1 MKLFKLYEQV
11 EEEQKERQEPTL
23 ITITPIDKKFLKL
36 MQSKELDWSDGSEIW
51 KFLTDTLFIKD
62 MDLKMRLAYLYMEQ
76 LVDEDEGETYDDLEK
91 VSLDMESI
99 MSNFDDKQLALSE
112 HFDLP
117 PFLIPEGSYSH
128 YGLEQ
133 YENNE
138 DGGTYAIG
146 DEDEI
151 DIAMD
156 DYAQSRIDDGVEYF
170 EDWYLEDH
178 LEPNDS
184 AIEQFAEEEADH
196 RLADMDD
203 EQILEEAGYDSMDEA
218 KEQWEEKDSEKDD
231 IEERMN
237 DLSMEKD
244 ELESE
249 QADLDYEEDEDYYNE
264 LEEEIDL
271 KQDEIGDLEIEL
283 NDLENEM
290 ERLLEISEGEDL
302 EQAKDEL
309 RESYTENT
317 LEEIR
322 NDGVSYFTDNLG
334 FDKESAMDSFFWL
347 DEDSL
352 KESIKNDEGYE
363 ALASYDGNVDEVYI
377 DGVLYL
383 IIRTD

>member
-11 EEEQKERQEPTL
+11 EEEQRERQEPTL
-23 ITITPIDKKFLKL
+23 ITLTPVDKKFLKL
-36 MQSKELDWSDGSEIW
+36 MQNKGVDWSNGSEIW
-51 KFLTDTLFIKD
+51 NFLTNTLYIKD
-62 MDLKMRLAYLYMEQ
+62 MELKMKLAYLYMEQ

-91 VSLDMESI
+91 VNLDMEKIKSQ
-99 MSNFDDKQLALSE
+99 FDDKQLALAE

-117 PFLIPEGSYSH
+117 PFLIEEGGYSH
-128 YGLEQ
+128 YGLDQ

-146 DEDEI
+146 DEDEMA
-151 DIAMD
+151 DAMD
-156 DYAQSRIDDGVEYF
+156 DYAQMRIDDGVEYF
-170 EDWYLEDH
+170 EDWYLENH

-184 AIEQFAEEEADH
+184 AIEQFAEEEANH
-196 RLADMDD
+196 RLSDMTD
-203 EQILEEAGYDSMDEA
+203 EEILEEAGYDSMDEA

-231 IEERMN
+231 IEERMY

-271 KQDEIGDLEIEL
+271 KQEEIGDLEIEL
-283 NDLENEM
+283 NDLETEM
-290 ERLLEISEGEDL
+290 EKLQEISEGE
-302 EQAKDEL
+302 EVEEAKDEL
-309 RESYTENT
+309 RENYTENT

-322 NDGVSYFTDNLG
+322 NEGVSYFTDNLG
-334 FDKESAMDSFFWL
+334 FDKGTAMDSFFWL

-352 KESIKNDEGYE
+352 KESIKDDEGWE
-363 ALASYDGNVDEVYI
+363 VLASYDGNYDEINMDGDLYI
-377 DGVLYL
+377 IV
-383 IIRTD
+383 RTD

>member
-11 EEEQKERQEPTL
+11 EEEQKETQEPTL
-23 ITITPIDKKFLKL
+23 ITLTPTDKKFLKL
-36 MQSKELDWSDGSEIW
+36 MQSKDVDWSDGAEIW
-51 KFLTDTLFIKD
+51 RFLTDTLYIED

-91 VSLDMESI
+91 VSLDMQNI
-99 MSNFDDKQLALSE
+99 MSNFDDKQLALAE

-117 PFLIPEGSYSH
+117 PFLIEEGGYSH
-128 YGLEQ
+128 YGLDQ
-133 YENNE
+133 YENE
-138 DGGTYAIG
+138 DDGGTYAIG
-146 DEDEI
+146 DEDEMA
-151 DIAMD
+151 DAMD
-156 DYAQSRIDDGVEYF
+156 DYAQMRIDDGIEYF

-196 RLADMDD
+196 RLSDMTD
-203 EQILEEAGYDSMDEA
+203 EEILEEAGYDSMDEA

-237 DLSMEKD
+237 DLESEKD

-271 KQDEIGDLEIEL
+271 KREEIGDLEIEL
-283 NDLENEM
+283 HDLESEM
-290 ERLLEISEGEDL
+290 ETLQEIYEGEQV

-309 RESYTENT
+309 RENYTENT
-317 LEEIR
+317 IEEIR
-322 NDGVSYFTDNLG
+322 NDGVSYFVDNLG
-334 FDKESAMDSFFWL
+334 FDREGAIDSFFWL

-352 KESIKNDEGYE
+352 KESIKDDEGWE
-363 ALASYDGNVDEVYI
+363 VLGSYDGNYDEINMDGTLYI
-377 DGVLYL
+377 

>member
-11 EEEQKERQEPTL
+11 EEEQKETQEPTL
-23 ITITPIDKKFLKL
+23 ITLTPTDKKFLKL
-36 MQSKELDWSDGSEIW
+36 MQSKDVDWSDGAEIW
-51 KFLTDTLFIKD
+51 RFLSDTLYIED

-91 VSLDMESI
+91 VSLDMEKIKSQ
-99 MSNFDDKQLALSE
+99 FDDKQLALAE

-117 PFLIPEGSYSH
+117 PFLIEEGGYSH
-128 YGLEQ
+128 YGLDQ
-133 YENNE
+133 YDNE
-138 DGGTYAIG
+138 DDGATYAIG
-146 DEDEI
+146 DEDEM
-151 DIAMD
+151 DTAMD
-156 DYAQSRIDDGVEYF
+156 DYAQMRIDDGVGTF
-170 EDWYLEDH
+170 EDWYIEDH

-184 AIEQFAEEEADH
+184 AIEQFASDEADH
-196 RLADMDD
+196 RLSDMTD
-203 EQILEEAGYDSMDEA
+203 EEVLEEAGYDSMDEA

-249 QADLDYEEDEDYYNE
+249 QEDLDYEEDEDEYNR
-264 LEEEIDL
+264 LDEEIDL

-283 NDLENEM
+283 NDLEAEM
-290 ERLLEISEGEDL
+290 EKLYDISEGEEV

-309 RESYTENT
+309 RENYTENY

-322 NDGVSYFTDNLG
+322 NDGVSYFTSNLG
-334 FDKESAMDSFFWL
+334 FDRESAIDSFFWL

-352 KESIKNDEGYE
+352 RESIKNDEGWE
-363 ALASYDGNVDEVYI
+363 VLASYDGNYDEINMDGNLYI
-377 DGVLYL
+377 

>member
-11 EEEQKERQEPTL
+11 EEEQKETQEPTL
-23 ITITPIDKKFLKL
+23 ITLTPVDKKFLKL
-36 MQSKELDWSDGSEIW
+36 MQNKDVDWSDGSEIW
-51 KFLTDTLFIKD
+51 NFLTKTLYIED
-62 MDLKMRLAYLYMEQ
+62 MELKMRLTYLYMEQ

-91 VSLDMESI
+91 VSLDMEKI
-99 MSNFDDKQLALSE
+99 KSNFDDKQLALAE

-117 PFLIPEGSYSH
+117 PFLIEEGGYSH
-128 YGLEQ
+128 YGLDQ
-133 YENNE
+133 YENE
-138 DGGTYAIG
+138 DDGGTYSIG
-146 DEDEI
+146 DEDEM
-151 DIAMD
+151 DDAMD
-156 DYAQSRIDDGVEYF
+156 EYAQSRIDDGVEYF

-196 RLADMDD
+196 RLSDMTD
-203 EQILEEAGYDSMDEA
+203 EEILEEAGYDNMDGA
-218 KEQWEEKDSEKDD
+218 KEEWEEKDSEKDD
-231 IEERMN
+231 IEERIS
-237 DLSMEKD
+237 DLESEKD

-249 QADLDYEEDEDYYNE
+249 QEDLDYEEDEDEYNRV
-264 LEEEIDL
+264 EEEIDI

-290 ERLLEISEGEDL
+290 EKLQEISEGEEVDV
-302 EQAKDEL
+302 AKDEL
-309 RESYTENT
+309 RETYTENT

-334 FDKESAMDSFFWL
+334 FDKESAMDSFFYL

-352 KESIKNDEGYE
+352 KEAIKSDEGWE
-363 ALASYDGNVDEVYI
+363 VLASYDGNYDEI
-377 DGVLYL
+377 NMDGVLYI